1 MAFSIMARISEL
13 KEEARW
19 CRIGGGTEAEAREL
33 ERRAFALENLIKM
46 RREVR
51 ENRVALTAE

>member
-33 ERRAFALENLIKM
+33 ERRAFALENLIRM

-51 ENRVALTAE
+51 MEKAS